1 MNRIPTIKGSLSEL
15 ASHAGVNGG
24 ARFSSLPKKRA
35 PLKAAAWEAICENAW
50 KAKLKKKKAYHTS
63 SADPLHC
70 TVVRAMINDYT
81 NGGQFY

>member
-1 MNRIPTIKGSLSEL
+1 MR
-15 ASHAGVNGG
+15 
-24 ARFSSLPKKRA
+24 KR
-35 PLKAAAWEAICENAW
+35 LESKTE
-50 KAKLKKKKAYHTS
+50 KKKAYHTS